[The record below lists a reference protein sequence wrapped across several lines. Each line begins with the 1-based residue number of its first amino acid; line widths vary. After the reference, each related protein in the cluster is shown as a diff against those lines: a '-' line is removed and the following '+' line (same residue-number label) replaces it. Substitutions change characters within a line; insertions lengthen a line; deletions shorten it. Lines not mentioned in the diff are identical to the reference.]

1 MKKPHMTSPLA
12 TGASSASTSPWDSIN
27 WPRMERE
34 VRRLQERIAK
44 AVRNGHHHRAKALQ
58 WLLTHSQA
66 AKLLA
71 VKRVTSNAGRKTPGV
86 DGVKWTTPKQKW
98 QAVMSLKRRSYRA
111 QPLRRIY
118 IPKKNGK
125 QRPLG
130 IPTMQCRAVQALHLL
145 GLQPIAETTAD
156 PNSYGFRPFRSTA
169 DTIEQC
175 FILLAKRNAPQWILE
190 GDIKACFDR
199 IDHSWLRANIP
210 MDKTILEQW
219 LNAGYCEQGQWFPT
233 DEGTPQGGI
242 ASPTLANMA
251 LDGLQQAIAEAV
263 PKGHKV
269 NFVRY
274 ADDFIVTGDSRD
286 ILESLIKPA
295 IERFLQ
301 PRGLEL
307 SPEKTL
313 VSHIDDGFDF
323 LGFNIRKY
331 DGKLLIKPA
340 KKNVNAFLD
349 KTREIIKSHPTAKAI
364 NLIRLLNP
372 VIKGWANYYRHVVAS
387 KCFNTVDYE
396 LGKAIWRWVERRHP
410 KKSSQW
416 KQARYYCRVR
426 GDNWR
431 FSAPTQVKDMPARLL
446 LAKARGVT
454 IQRHTKIRA
463 YANPFDPEYRAYFAA
478 RSKKQSTRT
487 TGSLRGLGKA

>member
-1 MKKPHMTSPLA
+1 MKKSQMTSPRA
-12 TGASSASTSPWDSIN
+12 TGASSASFSPWDAIN
-27 WPRMERE
+27 WPQVERE

-44 AVRNGHHHRAKALQ
+44 AIRAGRHHKAKALQ
-58 WLLTHSQA
+58 WLLSHSHA

-86 DGVKWTTPKQKW
+86 DGVKWNTPKQKW
-98 QAVMSLKRRSYRA
+98 QATLSLRRRGYHA

-130 IPTMQCRAVQALHLL
+130 IPTMQCRAMQALHLL
-145 GLQPIAETTAD
+145 GLEPIAETTAD

-169 DTIEQC
+169 DAIEQC
-175 FILLAKRNAPQWILE
+175 FILLAKRKDPQWILE

-219 LNAGYCEQGQWFPT
+219 LKAGYCEQRQWFPT

-286 ILESLIKPA
+286 ILERQVKPV
-295 IERFLQ
+295 IERFLR

-313 VSHIDDGFDF
+313 VSHIDEGFDF

-340 KKNVNAFLD
+340 KENVKAFLD

-372 VIKGWANYYRHVVAS
+372 KIKGWANYYRHVVAYQ
-387 KCFNTVDYE
+387 CFHKVDYE
-396 LGKAIWRWVERRHP
+396 LGKAIWRWVHRRHP
-410 KKSSQW
+410 KKRVSW
-416 KQARYYCRVR
+416 KQARYYDRVR

-431 FSAPTQVKDMPARLL
+431 FSAPILVKDKSSRLL
-446 LAKARGVT
+446 LVKACGVG
-454 IQRHTKIRA
+454 IRRHIKIRA
-463 YANPFDPEYRAYFAA
+463 HANPFDPQYRGYFAA
-478 RSKKQSTRT
+478 RSKKKSTRS
-487 TGSLRGLGKA
+487 TGSVNGL